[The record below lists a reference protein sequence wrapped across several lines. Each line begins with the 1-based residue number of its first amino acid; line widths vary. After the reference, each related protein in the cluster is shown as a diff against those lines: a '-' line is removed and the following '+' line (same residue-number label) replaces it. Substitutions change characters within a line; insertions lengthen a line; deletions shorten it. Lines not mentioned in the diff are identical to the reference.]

1 MTHSLFAAPPLVI
14 AALHLPDFNLSRDRS
29 VAWFEDYTLTNAR
42 IFADAG
48 IPWIKLQDQTRTDGP
63 AAAET
68 LARMAA
74 LARLIRAELP
84 ALHLGIIIEAH
95 DPEAALV
102 VAKASGAGFVRLKVF
117 VGGAMTAQGPRHGLG
132 ARAVAARAAL
142 GVGGVAILADVHDR
156 TSVPLS
162 GESQPMAAEWAVK
175 TGVDG
180 LIVTGRDM
188 DDTLARI
195 SAVRVAGVRRPVLV
209 GGSVTAGNVA
219 QALAGSDGVIVST
232 ALMRANREPND
243 LLQWD
248 ADLCQQF
255 MEAARAS
262 SGGTND

>member
-29 VAWFEDYTLTNAR
+29 AAWFEDYALTNAR
-42 IFADAG
+42 VFADAG

-63 AAAET
+63 AAPET

-74 LARLIRAELP
+74 LARLIRSELP
-84 ALHLGIIIEAH
+84 ALNLGIIIEAH

-102 VAKASGAGFVRLKVF
+102 VAQAAGAGFVRLKVF

-132 ARAVAARAAL
+132 ARAVARRAAL
-142 GVGGVAILADVHDR
+142 CAGGVAILADVHDR

-162 GESQPMAAEWAVK
+162 GESQPMAAEWAAK
-175 TGVDG
+175 TGADG

-195 SAVRVAGVRRPVLV
+195 AAVRAAGVRRPVLV
-209 GGSVTAGNVA
+209 GGSVTGANVVR
-219 QALAGSDGVIVST
+219 ALAGSDGVVVST
-232 ALMRANREPND
+232 ALMRADRDPGA

-248 ADLCQQF
+248 ADLCARF
-255 MEAARAS
+255 MEAARAPS
-262 SGGTND
+262 AAST